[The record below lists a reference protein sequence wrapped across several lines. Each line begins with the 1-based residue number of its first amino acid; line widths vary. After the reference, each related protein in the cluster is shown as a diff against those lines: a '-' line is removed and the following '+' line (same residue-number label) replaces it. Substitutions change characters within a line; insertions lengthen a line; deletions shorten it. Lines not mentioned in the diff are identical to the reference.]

1 MCDNSGKMGS
11 KSVPHV
17 EEPFSRVGLLFGP
30 AALPRLA
37 DSAILVVGLGAVGSF
52 AVEALA
58 RSGVG
63 TLYLADADVV
73 EPSNINRQ
81 LYALA
86 TTIGAAKATLAAARV
101 AEIAPACRVKPFAE
115 FVTAEKLPRFMALKP
130 DLVVDAIDIMRD
142 KVSLICAALSQ
153 GIPVVSSMGAARR
166 YDATKVRVGALAEV
180 TGCPLAKRLRRE
192 LRHAPGCSEAMIEP
206 LRCVYSTEK
215 VEPTPHLSGTLQLAK
230 PRVMGSLVS
239 VTGTFGLVAAGEA
252 LRLLLSPAE

>member
-86 TTIGAAKATLAAARV
+86 TTIALRRLIGWPVWRRSLPLPRQT
-101 AEIAPACRVKPFAE
+101 FAE

-153 GIPVVSSMGAARR
+153 GIAVVSSMGAARR
-166 YDATKVRVGALAEV
+166 YDATKVSVGALAEV
-180 TGCPLAKRLRRE
+180 TCCPLAKRLRRE
-192 LRHAPGCSEAMIEP
+192 LRHAPGCSDAMIEP

-215 VEPTPHLSGTLQLAK
+215 VEATL
-230 PRVMGSLVS
+230 RI
-239 VTGTFGLVAAGEA
+239 
-252 LRLLLSPAE
+252 